1 MNWKLLRDT
10 FIIICSLLIFGYLVV
25 TLSNVKSDKADYKT
39 KNAIIEKRDSV
50 LQYKCDSLIY
60 IVDSISNLKKTTDSI
75 IVKLNND
82 KSIIHIKYVT
92 DKKHWLDNDST
103 VYYIKQYLSGYTER
117 EF

>member
-1 MNWKLLRDT
+1 MNWKALRDA
-10 FIIICSLLIFGYLVV
+10 FMIVCSILIFSYLVI
-25 TLSNVKSDKADYKT
+25 TLSNVKSDKADFKI
-39 KNAIIEKRDSV
+39 KNTIIETRDSV

-60 IVDSISNLKKTTDSI
+60 VVDSIEKIKKNNDSI
-75 IVKLNND
+75 IAKLNNT
-82 KSIIHIKYVT
+82 KSIIHTKYVT